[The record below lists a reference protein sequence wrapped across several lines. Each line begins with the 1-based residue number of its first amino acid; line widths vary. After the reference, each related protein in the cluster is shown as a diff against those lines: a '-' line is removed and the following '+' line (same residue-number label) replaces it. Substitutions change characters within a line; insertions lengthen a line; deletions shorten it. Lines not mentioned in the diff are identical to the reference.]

1 MERFNETDNRESSV
15 DRKAEAEAKIE
26 KYNSQI
32 DDTVKAHGE
41 MLKNRRDLP
50 PEEKMEMQ
58 TEITENAK
66 KSKEEFRTE
75 MEKEYPELK
84 NSETDNKENEDIEK
98 AQNDIGDE
106 L

>member
-1 MERFNETDNRESSV
+1 MERFNETDNKESSV

-26 KYNSQI
+26 KYNNQI

-41 MLKNRRDLP
+41 MLKNRRDLS

-58 TEITENAK
+58 AEITENAK

-84 NSETDNKENEDIEK
+84 DSEKEKNEKDDIEK